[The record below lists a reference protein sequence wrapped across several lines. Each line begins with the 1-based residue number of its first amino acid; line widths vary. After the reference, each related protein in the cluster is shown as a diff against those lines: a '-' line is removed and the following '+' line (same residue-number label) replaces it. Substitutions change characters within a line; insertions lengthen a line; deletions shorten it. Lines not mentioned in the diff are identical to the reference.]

1 MRIGTLEQKKAT
13 IPEENVKSVKK
24 APTKGKRISAE
35 EIRAKV
41 AANKSQTPEK
51 LKLGEKMGL
60 SRYEKEGNEIDTK
73 TGTKNLERP
82 SDVGLND
89 PNDPATR
96 GKLKN
101 LLSNGAVTFNE
112 RQRGVLEK
120 ILEHE

>member
-13 IPEENVKSVKK
+13 IPEENVKSEKK

-51 LKLGEKMGL
+51 LKLGEKLGL
-60 SRYEKEGNEIDTK
+60 SRYEKDGNEIDTK
-73 TGTKNLERP
+73 AGTKSLERP

-120 ILEHE
+120 ILDQE

>member
-51 LKLGEKMGL
+51 LKLNFIE
-60 SRYEKEGNEIDTK
+60 
-73 TGTKNLERP
+73 
-82 SDVGLND
+82 
-89 PNDPATR
+89 
-96 GKLKN
+96 
-101 LLSNGAVTFNE
+101 LLTPYFPTQDITAQV
-112 RQRGVLEK
+112 VA
-120 ILEHE
+120 